1 MRELYQELIIDHGK
15 RPRNFRKIDDP
26 THCQTG
32 HNPLCGDRLDL
43 FIQCQHDVLDD
54 VAFQGEGCAICM
66 ASASLM
72 SQALKGQSK
81 AHALNLFEAF
91 YTALMGDDES
101 QDVGALGKLEA
112 LLGVSQY
119 PTRVKCA
126 TLAWHT
132 MKAALEQASTTV
144 STE

>member
-15 RPRNFRKIDDP
+15 RPRNFRCISGA
-26 THCQTG
+26 THSLVG
-32 HNPLCGDRLDL
+32 HNPLCGDRLEL
-43 FIQCQHDVLDD
+43 FIDCKKDLLADI
-54 VAFQGEGCAICM
+54 AFQGEGCAICM

-81 AHALNLFEAF
+81 AEALSLFDTF
-91 YTALMGDDES
+91 YSALMNDADTDTEK
-101 QDVGALGKLEA
+101 LGKLEA

-132 MKAALEQASTTV
+132 MKSALENANKKV